1 MTYNEFSARD
11 DREAR
16 QAELDAH
23 REQAERFLPPFDSV
37 QYDRGYTDRKHGL
50 VETPQDP
57 WCRWYRR
64 GWRDA
69 AKEGVK

>member
-23 REQAERFLPPFDSV
+23 REQAERFLPPWNAE
-37 QYDRGYTDRKHGL
+37 QYDRGYTDRKYGL
-50 VETPQDP
+50 ASPQDP
-57 WCRWYRR
+57 WCKWYRR

-69 AKEGVK
+69 AKESVK